1 MHCVSLLTRVHHS
14 NLPNNSYLLF
24 VDPNPDSPDN
34 KTVLSTAMSQ
44 SIMVYSAKST
54 EEGLTTLK
62 SLISLRKEKGL
73 KGDDSGWTLRVMT
86 NRTRKELKNGV
97 EVFNNNAGEELIDAC
112 FALQGLPKDTTFY
125 IFHGECPMTEGLAF
139 AQYFPQYLSHA
150 SDYFKFGIK
159 CDQSKWAW
167 WNAYTTTYLAYIPKD
182 IVDNIAPNSNGSIR
196 QCYVNLILNAVV
208 TKLKSLPLIDLE
220 VTEIRHIY
228 NPTLLKQHRSYY
240 FSMFKKFNATQTDV
254 DKTEF
259 PQTLLAFHGTN
270 ESNLTSF
277 FETGF
282 LKKKIGSLDP
292 GYYGKGYYLTTYPQ
306 YAVHYVNIAAQS
318 TERFK
323 LMDVES
329 TRKIIGGY
337 CIPGK
342 KKKIEDMTEFGK
354 LKDENDGFDSHMI
367 RVKKQEIR
375 KVEDFFPTINKD
387 DEDADEIVVFDSRQ
401 FLPCFEITL
410 KRTQ

>member
-1 MHCVSLLTRVHHS
+1 MNYISLSTVVHHS
-14 NLPNNSYLLF
+14 NLPNRAYLLC

-34 KTVLSTAMSQ
+34 KIVLSTAMSQ
-44 SIMVYSAKST
+44 GIMVYSAKST
-54 EEGLTTLK
+54 EEGVTTLK
-62 SLISLRKEKGL
+62 SLISLRKE

-97 EVFNNNAGEELIDAC
+97 EGFNNNAGEELIDAC
-112 FALQGLPKDTTFY
+112 FALKGLPKDTTFY
-125 IFHGECPMTEGLAF
+125 IFHGECPMREGLAF

-150 SDYFKFGIK
+150 SDYFKFSIK
-159 CDQSKWAW
+159 HDQTKWAW
-167 WNAYTTTYLAYIPKD
+167 WNAYSTTYLAYIPKQ
-182 IVDNIAPNSNGSIR
+182 IVDKIAPNSNGSIR
-196 QCYVNLILNAVV
+196 QCYVNLILHAVEA
-208 TKLKSLPLIDLE
+208 KLKSLPLVDLE

-228 NPTLLKQHRSYY
+228 NSTLLTQHRDYY
-240 FSMFKKFNATQTDV
+240 FSMFKKFNATRTDR
-254 DKTEF
+254 DPLEF
-259 PQTLLAFHGTN
+259 PHTLLTFHGTHEN
-270 ESNLTSF
+270 NLPSF

-282 LKKKIGSLDP
+282 LKKKIGGTDP

-306 YAVHYVNIAAQS
+306 YAVHYVNIAVQS

-323 LMDVES
+323 LMDVGS

-342 KKKIEDMTEFGK
+342 KKKIEDMKEFGK

-375 KVEDFFPTINKD
+375 MVEDFFPTINKD